1 MSWGSL
7 IGGGLGAVG
16 GGLLGG
22 PMGAGIGMS
31 LGGALGGAVD
41 GAFSDDP
48 NVAPANVDPNL
59 YGTPGYDDYLA
70 GLGSRQAAY
79 GERGAP
85 TLDWSQA
92 NQDRGYAL
100 QARGY
105 QDQAAQSYLDAL
117 NGKGPSLAQQQMQ
130 QGLTTANALAM
141 QQAASARGGPGNVLL
156 ANQQAQRTAAANSL
170 ATNAAMGQLKARE
183 IAEAR
188 AGLLGAGS
196 QMRGQDLDMR
206 GQSQAQQKMGADVQL
221 QQTGLNDAMQRQ
233 LEQGRL
239 AALQGQ
245 QGARDAYAQDMLKAQ
260 MGVQGINAQTQQAN
274 AERDRQMVG
283 GVMQTGGQLAGMGF
297 QAGENEKNRQAAY
310 GSKPAPAAPPAGG
323 GWGSGYGSDVVDPWG
338 KKLWPTPSTP
348 TPSAGSS
355 PWRPAPARR
364 CRPLRA
370 SPWASATAR

>member
-117 NGKGPSLAQQQMQ
+117 NGKGPSLAQQQLQ

-206 GQSQAQQKMGADVQL
+206 GQSQNQQKMGADVQL

-310 GSKPAPAAPPAGG
+310 GNKPAPAPPPAGG

-338 KKLWPTPSTP
+338 KKLWPTPSALASPGPATHRRR
-348 TPSAGSS
+348 SS
-355 PWRPAPARR
+355 PPGRWAP
-364 CRPLRA
+364 
-370 SPWASATAR
+370 